1 MDLNNLI
8 KKTISQAIQIRRYL
22 HQHPELSEQEGN
34 TADYICNILEQHHI
48 SYQRNIAGNGIIA
61 VVGNENSGKCVGI
74 RADIDALPV
83 EEHTG
88 LPYASINT
96 GVMHACGHDMHT
108 AILLGAG
115 IVLKDAEEEL
125 NGCVK
130 LIFQPAEETVGGAA
144 QMIAEGALNAPEIDA
159 MIALH
164 IDPSLETG
172 DISLKNG
179 AINAAVNGFYIDING
194 KQCHGAHPETGIDPI
209 VTASSV
215 VLNLQSLVSRFTAPT
230 TPIVVT
236 IGEIRA
242 GTCSNIIPETCR
254 LHGTLRTLD
263 NETTEFAKKSIRR
276 IAENT
281 AKAYDAS
288 AEVHFDNDPF
298 PALINNATIVSAV
311 ETAACEMKN
320 LTEVHHLEASSM
332 GGDDFAFFTEK
343 VPGAYFNLGC
353 TKPGCNPVP
362 LHSDNLAPDEDSIEL
377 GIELEV
383 RTVMKLLEE

>member
-1 MDLNNLI
+1 
-8 KKTISQAIQIRRYL
+8 
-22 HQHPELSEQEGN
+22 
-34 TADYICNILEQHHI
+34 
-48 SYQRNIAGNGIIA
+48 
-61 VVGNENSGKCVGI
+61 
-74 RADIDALPV
+74 
-83 EEHTG
+83 
-88 LPYASINT
+88 
-96 GVMHACGHDMHT
+96 
-108 AILLGAG
+108 
-115 IVLKDAEEEL
+115 
-125 NGCVK
+125 
-130 LIFQPAEETVGGAA
+130 
-144 QMIAEGALNAPEIDA
+144 MIAEGALNAPEIDA

-242 GTCSNIIPETCR
+242 GSCSNIIPETCR

-263 NETTEFAKKSIRR
+263 SKTTEFAKNSIRR

-288 AEVHFDNDPF
+288 AEVHFDNDPY
-298 PALINNATIVSAV
+298 PALINNASVVSAV
-311 ETAACEMKN
+311 EAAACEMKN
-320 LTEVHHLEASSM
+320 ITKSTSSRSLQY
-332 GGDDFAFFTEK
+332 GRRRLRLLHRKSARRLLQ
-343 VPGAYFNLGC
+343 PGLYSAG
-353 TKPGCNPVP
+353 PQSVP
-362 LHSDNLAPDEDSIEL
+362 LHSDNLAPDEDAIGI

-383 RTVMKLLEE
+383 RTVMKLLEK

>member
-1 MDLNNLI
+1 
-8 KKTISQAIQIRRYL
+8 
-22 HQHPELSEQEGN
+22 
-34 TADYICNILEQHHI
+34 
-48 SYQRNIAGNGIIA
+48 
-61 VVGNENSGKCVGI
+61 
-74 RADIDALPV
+74 
-83 EEHTG
+83 
-88 LPYASINT
+88 
-96 GVMHACGHDMHT
+96 
-108 AILLGAG
+108 
-115 IVLKDAEEEL
+115 
-125 NGCVK
+125 
-130 LIFQPAEETVGGAA
+130 
-144 QMIAEGALNAPEIDA
+144 MIAEGALNAPEIDA

-242 GTCSNIIPETCR
+242 GSCSNIIPETCR

-263 NETTEFAKKSIRR
+263 SKTTEFAKNSIRR

-288 AEVHFDNDPF
+288 AEVHFDNDPY
-298 PALINNATIVSAV
+298 PALINNASVVSAV
-311 ETAACEMKN
+311 EAAACEMKN
-320 LTEVHHLEASSM
+320 ITKVHHLEASSM

-353 TKPGCNPVP
+353 TVPGCNPVP
-362 LHSDNLAPDEDSIEL
+362 LHSDNLAPDEDAIGI

-383 RTVMKLLEE
+383 RTVMKLLEK